1 MCLIVFA
8 WRVLPAYG
16 LVLAANRDE
25 YHARPAAPAHWW
37 TDAPVYGGRDLA
49 AGGTWLGV
57 SASGR
62 WAAVTNVR
70 DPRRARP
77 EGASRGALTTGF
89 LAGGLDAA
97 DYAAAVH
104 AARES
109 YRDFNLLL
117 GDRDQAWYVGS
128 RGDGP
133 RLLEP
138 GIHAL
143 SNADLDTPWPKVE
156 RARSGLAAALA
167 AGDSNGIAQ
176 RLWPLL
182 ADRTPAD
189 DAMLPDTGVG
199 IAMERALSP
208 VFVDLPGYGTR
219 ASSVLAI
226 GAAVDFHERSWR
238 AGGELAGERIETFM
252 PGSQAAT
259 AARGRT
265 AEGR

>member
-1 MCLIVFA
+1 MCLIVLA
-8 WRVLPAYG
+8 WQCSRGRA

-25 YHARPAAPAHWW
+25 FHARPAAPAHWW
-37 TDAPVYGGRDLA
+37 ADAPVFGGRDLA

-70 DPRRARP
+70 DPRRARTD
-77 EGASRGALTTGF
+77 GASRGALTTGF
-89 LAGGLDAA
+89 LAGGLAAA

-104 AARES
+104 VARES
-109 YRDFNLLL
+109 YRDFNLLF
-117 GDRDQAWYVGS
+117 GDRDEAWYVGS

-133 RLLEP
+133 RRLEP

-167 AGDSNGIAQ
+167 AGAGGDVAQ

-182 ADRTPAD
+182 VDRTPAD

-226 GAAVDFHERSWR
+226 GAAVDFHERSWA
-238 AGGELAGERIETFM
+238 AGGELAGERIETFV
-252 PGSQAAT
+252 PGT
-259 AARGRT
+259 
-265 AEGR
+265 

>member
-1 MCLIVFA
+1 MCLIVLA
-8 WRVLPAYG
+8 WRCVPGHA

-37 TDAPVYGGRDLA
+37 ADAPVYGGRDLA

-57 SASGR
+57 SADGR

-70 DPRRARP
+70 DPRRVGGD
-77 EGASRGALTTGF
+77 GASRGALTTGF
-89 LAGGLDAA
+89 LGGRFAAA

-104 AARES
+104 AARDS
-109 YRDFNLLL
+109 YREFNLLV
-117 GDRDQAWYVGS
+117 GDRDEAWYVGS
-128 RGDGP
+128 RGEGP
-133 RLLEP
+133 RRLDP

-143 SNADLDTPWPKVE
+143 SNAALDTPWPKVR
-156 RARSGLAAALA
+156 RARSGLSAALVAGADDVA
-167 AGDSNGIAQ
+167 A

-199 IAMERALSP
+199 TTMERALSP

-226 GAAVDFHERSWR
+226 GAAVRFHERSWA
-238 AGGELAGERIETFM
+238 AGGVFAGERVETFI
-252 PGSQAAT
+252 PAV
-259 AARGRT
+259 
-265 AEGR
+265 